1 MLDTIASNISQRNP
15 DIQSLTPRQR
25 VLYIASYL
33 LLNNYTGIC
42 AGREYHNLEHN
53 FLGLALRDQGHN
65 SLPLISATIYCAI
78 AQRFGLNA
86 QPCGF
91 PFHVL
96 VIILPAVGFNMDGRE
111 ATDDSP
117 SSPMYMDPWR
127 SNIEVPVTDLQRQLN
142 MYGTQAVGQS
152 QFLGKTSM
160 SDIVWRCGKNIL
172 NSLQDVPE
180 DPNVLDAESARY
192 AGLWSLMLTT
202 PDSRFNEV
210 RRRLP
215 WFMEL
220 FFKEFPWDI
229 SLVEQYVLSRLRDS
243 IEVGHVSEGLRVMR
257 TVDEMAKTV
266 HPRGPEHQKV
276 KYRVGQVFIHRRY
289 DYQAI
294 ITGWDAECDAGEEWM
309 RRMGIDQLQAGRKQ
323 SFYHALWVFFLS
335 SYLIYLS

>member
-1 MLDTIASNISQRNP
+1 MLDAIADNLSQRNP
-15 DIQSLTPRQR
+15 DILNLTPRQR
-25 VLYIASYL
+25 ALSIASYL
-33 LLNNYTGIC
+33 LSNNYTGIR

-65 SLPLISATIYCAI
+65 SLPLISATIYCAV

-96 VIILPAVGFNMDGRE
+96 VIILPAVGFNMDGTE
-111 ATDDSP
+111 ITDDIP
-117 SSPMYMDPWR
+117 GSPMYMDPWR
-127 SNIEVPVTDLQRQLN
+127 SDIEVPVTDLQRQLN
-142 MYGTQAVGQS
+142 MYGAQTVSQS

-172 NSLQDVPE
+172 NSLQDVPD
-180 DPNVLDAESARY
+180 DPNVLDSESARY

-202 PDSRFNEV
+202 PQSRFNEV

-229 SLVEQYVLSRLRDS
+229 SLVEQYVVSRLRDS

-257 TVDEMAKTV
+257 TVDEMAKPI
-266 HPRGPEHQKV
+266 HPRGLEHRKV

-323 SFYHALWVFFLS
+323 SFYHALLVYYSFS
-335 SYLIYLS
+335 A